1 MSANIVVIGLGSN
14 LDFPMTHLRRAL
26 AEIKKISGL
35 RVLNASSIFESDAQL
50 PDNAPTE
57 WNKKFLNAALLVQVE
72 NRNPVQLLTALKR
85 IETLMGRKS
94 SGAWAPR
101 KIDLDILYW
110 DQLHLSEPEL
120 KIPHPQLTG
129 RPFALLPLLQLWPDA
144 QVEKPAWAHEWVSVK
159 PFNTVKSKTYFW
171 PKIIG
176 ILNLTEDS
184 FSDGG
189 QFLNEDKM
197 YLQIQKLIAS
207 KVDILDLGAQS
218 TRPQAIAVD
227 SAVETKRLKVALKLL
242 DSIKGRYEISVDS
255 NKPEVVESC
264 MENFEFSFINDVTG
278 LRNDKMRELAIV
290 SKKKVFVMHS
300 LSVPPKLDENISEQV
315 SPIMTLESWWTEKK
329 NELFQLG
336 LTHDQL
342 IFDPGIGFGKTKQQ
356 NLFILK
362 NLGQFQSIQED
373 ILIGHSRKSYQT
385 LFSARD
391 AASRDLETALTTG
404 GLNMAYT
411 QYLRVHDVQTQTVAL
426 RWK

>member
-1 MSANIVVIGLGSN
+1 MSANVVVIGLGSN
-14 LDFPMTHLRRAL
+14 LDSPVMHLRRAL
-26 AEIKKISGL
+26 AEIKKISGV
-35 RVLNASSIFESDAQL
+35 RVLEASSIFESEAQL
-50 PDNAPTE
+50 PENAPTT
-57 WNKKFLNAALLVQVE
+57 WNKKFLNAALLIQVE
-72 NRNPVQLLTALKR
+72 NRNPLQLLTALKR
-85 IETLMGRKS
+85 IEALMGRKS
-94 SGAWAPR
+94 SETWAPR

-110 DQLHLSEPEL
+110 DNLNLNEPSL
-120 KIPHPQLTG
+120 KIPHPQLCV
-129 RPFALLPLLQLWPDA
+129 RPFALLPLLQIFPEA
-144 QVEKPAWAHEWVSVK
+144 VIEKPDWAHEWVVTK

-171 PKIIG
+171 PQMIG
-176 ILNLTEDS
+176 IINLTEDS

-197 YLQIQKLIAS
+197 YLQFQKLIAN

-218 TRPQAIAVD
+218 TRPQALEVD
-227 SAVETKRLKVALKLL
+227 AATETKPLRVALKLL
-242 DSIKGRYEISVDS
+242 DSIRGRYEISIDS
-255 NKPEVVESC
+255 NKPEVIEAC
-264 MENFEFSFINDVTG
+264 MENFDFSFINDVMG
-278 LRNDKMRELAIV
+278 LRNEKMRNLALI

-300 LSVPPKLDENISEQV
+300 LSVPPKLDENISEQL
-315 SPIMTLESWWTEKK
+315 SPIVALESWWAEKK

-362 NLGQFQSIQED
+362 NLQLLHSIQED